1 MYVGNVPEGG
11 FRVGNEPYCYCG
23 TKICKKCGQRYTP
36 KCDHEKATF
45 HDHLP
50 ERLSKITE
58 ENLRG
63 ALARGYCT
71 DRNKHKTL
79 DSDLLDDC
87 FNAVWEYLIKK
98 GVGHERFNRT

>member
-1 MYVGNVPEGG
+1 MKALTVEEIKQTLDAFVGNCNAIMSEE
-11 FRVGNEPYCYCG
+11 FRQVAQAIHNN
-23 TKICKKCGQRYTP
+23 
-36 KCDHEKATF
+36 
-45 HDHLP
+45 LP

-63 ALARGYCT
+63 ALARGYCP

-87 FNAVWEYLIKK
+87 FNAVWEYLKEK
-98 GVGHERFNRT
+98 G